1 MIIDLKHRFLLAGC
15 ALAAFAFTADAGAA
29 VTCDPDNGGIS
40 LPAGFCAVVAA
51 DGLGAARHVTV
62 APNGDVYVALQG
74 RRGQGGGVVALR
86 DTDGKGKLTMKET
99 IGVGTNLTGVQ
110 LRNGYMYVAS
120 PTQVIRYKM
129 TAGQLKPTGEAEI
142 VVADLPEQRMHED
155 KGIAFDGKGGLYVNV
170 GAPSNACQAQD
181 RRAKVPGQDPCPL
194 LEEHGGIWKFDE
206 NKLNQKQSD
215 GVRYATGLRQ
225 MPAITWHDG
234 AVWVTMNSRDQLGAL
249 LRRYVH
255 RAGER
260 GTPGRTDVPHRTG

>member
-1 MIIDLKHRFLLAGC
+1 MSRKNQNLLAGC
-15 ALAAFAFTADAGAA
+15 AFAAFALTFNASAA
-29 VTCDPDNGGIS
+29 VKCDPDNGGIT

-51 DGLGAARHVTV
+51 DGLGNARHVTV

-86 DTDGKGKLTMKET
+86 DTEGNGKLNMKET

-129 TAGQLKPTGEAEI
+129 TPGQLKPTGEAEI

-155 KGIAFDGKGGLYVNV
+155 KGIAFDGKGGLYVNI

-181 RRAKVPGQDPCPL
+181 RQSSRPGYLPAARTAWRH
-194 LEEHGGIWKFDE
+194 LE
-206 NKLNQKQSD
+206 
-215 GVRYATGLRQ
+215 VR
-225 MPAITWHDG
+225 
-234 AVWVTMNSRDQLGAL
+234 
-249 LRRYVH
+249 
-255 RAGER
+255 
-260 GTPGRTDVPHRTG
+260 